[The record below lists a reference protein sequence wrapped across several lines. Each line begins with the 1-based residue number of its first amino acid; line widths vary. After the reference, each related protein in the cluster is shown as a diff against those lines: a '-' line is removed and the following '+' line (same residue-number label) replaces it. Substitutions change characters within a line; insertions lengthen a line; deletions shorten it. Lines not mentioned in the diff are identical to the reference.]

1 MPQQVQP
8 DLVPS
13 SDVSRT
19 VLGNLRAAAA
29 VQSALADAL
38 RGGGLTVDRWR
49 CLAHVAHAPGSSM
62 TDLVDALLIAPATAS
77 RAVDAL
83 VDDGLLARALD
94 PLDRRRVV
102 LHVTRDGAQLL
113 QQVEA
118 DVAAVARLHRI

>member
-1 MPQQVQP
+1 
-8 DLVPS
+8 
-13 SDVSRT
+13 
-19 VLGNLRAAAA
+19 
-29 VQSALADAL
+29 
-38 RGGGLTVDRWR
+38 
-49 CLAHVAHAPGSSM
+49 M

>member
-19 VLGNLRAAAA
+19 VLENLRAAAA

-102 LHVTRDGAQLL
+102 LHVTRDGSQLL